1 MRKHLFCI
9 LGIGLAL
16 TVGGCGGSGNSD
28 SPSPTPTT
36 QVPID
41 PNLEVPVQ
49 AAFAHIV
56 NNGFNQSFTIS
67 GWIDQS
73 TGVNPI
79 PPTPITGSGHL
90 TLGTAVGA
98 TVCSFAALAATEVVT
113 GTTIA
118 NGVSTP
124 FATTGTIYYRS
135 DNTTLAT
142 YSAGE
147 LFLYSPYAYP
157 ATVRAGNTGSTGN
170 GTKVVDPNCTQTRLT
185 STGAYTVA
193 SDGATSLLVTF
204 ITDKKN
210 PFTSAEDKTS
220 TVYRI
225 DTKGNVSLVSITA
238 LTSFLGSV
246 YQTLIFTF

>member
-9 LGIGLAL
+9 LGIAFTL
-16 TVGGCGGSGNSD
+16 TVGGCGGSGD
-28 SPSPTPTT
+28 APSPTPTA

-41 PNLEVPVQ
+41 PNLTVPVPT
-49 AAFAHIV
+49 AFANIAS
-56 NNGFNQSFTIS
+56 NGLNQSFTIS

-73 TGVNPI
+73 TGTNPI
-79 PPTPITGSGHL
+79 PPTSITGSGHL
-90 TLGTAVGA
+90 ILGAAGGA
-98 TVCSFAALAATEVVT
+98 TLCNFAVRVATEAIT

-118 NGVSTP
+118 NGISTP